1 MKLIPLF
8 TLTALAVPA
17 FQASAESSWYI
28 KPTFGVSMLSDQDG
42 QVTDVLGQ
50 TGNVDINLGRGFNA
64 GIAVGYFVNDN
75 WAAELYW
82 EYRSNDSETTLPGS
96 VQFTDGNFASSVIAI
111 NAYHYFDSDSD
122 SDWRWFAGAGL
133 AFIQEIDID
142 LEDASGERSF
152 SGSGDTGF
160 QLMFGAD
167 YTLSKHLSA
176 QAEVRYMNISGI
188 DMDAEENVTLGTFEN
203 IDYTPLSLQLSLKY
217 RF

>member
-8 TLTALAVPA
+8 ILTALAVSP
-17 FQASAESSWYI
+17 FHVSAESSWYI

-50 TGNVDINLGRGFNA
+50 TGNVDINLDRGFNA
-64 GIAVGYFVNDN
+64 GIAAGYFVNDN

-82 EYRSNDSETTLPGS
+82 EYRSNDSETTLPGGL
-96 VQFTDGNFASSVIAI
+96 QFTDGNFASSVIGI
-111 NAYHYFDSDSD
+111 NAYHYFDSDT
-122 SDWRWFAGAGL
+122 DWRWFVGAGL
-133 AFIQEIDID
+133 AFTQEIDID

-176 QAEVRYMNISGI
+176 QAEVRYTNITDI
-188 DMDAEENVTLGTFEN
+188 DMDAEENVTIGTFEN

-217 RF
+217 SF